1 MVKRSGEVKTMAEE
15 KDFLSKQKERFEA
28 FKSQTLGEDA
38 QLTGQSNQR
47 TSEQIEKAEEV
58 SHKPVIAKERETG
71 EDAESP
77 RGPVGLDI
85 GTSHVVVAQE
95 KGAHINVVKQLNAF
109 FTVPKSKFS
118 KTILNKNEVMYYER
132 GNLFYVIGYSA
143 ENFANMFNMNNRKSI
158 KEGLL
163 SPDEEEALSVIKSIV
178 NTLIQKPKIF
188 GVPLCF
194 VIPGEPL
201 DGRDSVV
208 YHESVIER
216 FLGSLGYSPISINE
230 GMAVVMSELS
240 AEDYTGIGISMGGG
254 MCNICLSYLS
264 FPVITYSIQMA
275 GDYIDSMAGSAVGEP
290 ATKIKGI
297 KEKGLD
303 LTKEPKDRVMTA
315 LHIFYDE
322 LIFRLLQSLQR
333 VLTST
338 DKMPKISA
346 PIPIVLSGGTAMPNG
361 CKEKFEKVLKSIQL
375 PVEIS
380 SVRLATDLLNAPA
393 KGALIMA
400 ITEAQ
405 EG

>member
-1 MVKRSGEVKTMAEE
+1 MADE
-15 KDFLSKQKERFEA
+15 KDFLSGQKERFEA
-28 FKSQTLGEDA
+28 FKSQTLGGDT
-38 QLTGQSNQR
+38 QLTGESDEKAD
-47 TSEQIEKAEEV
+47 EQIEKAEEA
-58 SHKPVIAKERETG
+58 SDKPVIARERETW

-77 RGPVGLDI
+77 KGPVGLDI
-85 GTSHVVVAQE
+85 GTSHIVAAQE
-95 KGAHINVVKQLNAF
+95 KGAHIHAVKQLNAF
-109 FTVPKSKFS
+109 FTVPKSQFS
-118 KTILNKNEVMYYER
+118 KGILNKNQVMYYER
-132 GNLFYVIGYSA
+132 ANLFYVIGYSA
-143 ENFANMFNMNNRKSI
+143 ENFANMFNMNNRKPI

-163 SPDEEEALSVIKSIV
+163 SSDEEEGLSVIQAIV
-178 NTLIQKPKIF
+178 NTLIRKPKNF
-188 GVPLCF
+188 GEPICF
-194 VIPGEPL
+194 VVPGEPL

-230 GMAVVMSELS
+230 GMAVVMSELA
-240 AEDYTGIGISMGGG
+240 AEDYTGIGISIGGG

-275 GDYIDSMAGSAVGEP
+275 GDYVDSMAGSAVGEP

-297 KEKGLD
+297 KEEELD
-303 LTKEPKDRVMTA
+303 LTKEPKDRIMTA

-322 LIFRLLQSLQR
+322 LVFRLLQSLQR

-346 PIPIVLSGGTAMPNG
+346 PIPIVLSGGSAVPNG

-380 SVRLATDLLNAPA
+380 SVRLAEDPLNAPA
-393 KGALIMA
+393 KGALITAM
-400 ITEAQ
+400 TEAQ

>member
-1 MVKRSGEVKTMAEE
+1 M
-15 KDFLSKQKERFEA
+15 
-28 FKSQTLGEDA
+28 
-38 QLTGQSNQR
+38 
-47 TSEQIEKAEEV
+47 
-58 SHKPVIAKERETG
+58 
-71 EDAESP
+71 
-77 RGPVGLDI
+77 GLDI
-85 GTSHVVVAQE
+85 GTSHIVVAQE
-95 KGAHINVVKQLNAF
+95 KGTHIHAVKQLNAF
-109 FTVPKSKFS
+109 FTVPKSQFS
-118 KTILNKNEVMYYER
+118 KGILNKKQVMYYER
-132 GNLFYVIGYSA
+132 ANLFYVIGYSA
-143 ENFANMFNMNNRKSI
+143 ENFANMFNMNNRKPI

-163 SPDEEEALSVIKSIV
+163 SSDEEEGLSVIQAIV
-178 NTLIQKPKIF
+178 NTLIRKPKNF
-188 GVPLCF
+188 GEPICF
-194 VIPGEPL
+194 VVPGEPL

-230 GMAVVMSELS
+230 GMAVVMSELA
-240 AEDYTGIGISMGGG
+240 AEDYTGIGISIGGG

-275 GDYIDSMAGSAVGEP
+275 GDYVDSMAGSAVGEP

-297 KEKGLD
+297 KEEELD
-303 LTKEPKDRVMTA
+303 LTKEPKDRIMTA

-346 PIPIVLSGGTAMPNG
+346 PIPIVLSGGSAVPNG

-380 SVRLATDLLNAPA
+380 SVRLAEDPLNAPA
-393 KGALIMA
+393 KGALITAM
-400 ITEAQ
+400 TEAQ

>member
-1 MVKRSGEVKTMAEE
+1 MADE
-15 KDFLSKQKERFEA
+15 KDFLSEQKERFEA
-28 FKSQTLGEDA
+28 FKSQALGADT
-38 QLTGQSNQR
+38 QLTGASDEK
-47 TSEQIEKAEEV
+47 TDEKMGKAEEA
-58 SHKPVIAKERETG
+58 SDKPVIAKEREIG

-77 RGPVGLDI
+77 KGPVGLDI
-85 GTSHVVVAQE
+85 GTSHIVAAQE
-95 KGAHINVVKQLNAF
+95 KGAHIHAIKQLNAF

-118 KTILNKNEVMYYER
+118 KGILNKNQVMHYER
-132 GNLFYVIGYSA
+132 RNLFYVIGYSA
-143 ENFANMFNMNNRKSI
+143 ESFANMFNMNNRRPI
-158 KEGLL
+158 NEGLL
-163 SPDEEEALSVIKSIV
+163 SPDEEEGLSVIQAIV
-178 NTLIQKPKIF
+178 NTLIQKPKNF
-188 GVPLCF
+188 GEPLCF

-230 GMAVVMSELS
+230 GMAVVMSEL
-240 AEDYTGIGISMGGG
+240 AADDYTGIGISMGGG
-254 MCNICLSYLS
+254 MCNVCLSYLS
-264 FPVITYSIQMA
+264 FPVITYSVQMA
-275 GDYIDSMAGSAVGEP
+275 GDYIDSMAGRAVAEP

-297 KEKGLD
+297 KEEELD
-303 LTKEPKDRVMTA
+303 LTKEPKDRIMTA

-322 LIFRLLQSLQR
+322 LVFRLLQSLQR

-346 PIPIVLSGGTAMPNG
+346 PIPIVLSGGSAIPNG

-380 SVRLATDLLNAPA
+380 SIGLAKDLLNAPA
-393 KGALIMA
+393 KGALINAM
-400 ITEAQ
+400 TEAQ